1 MYNRTT
7 ELRVNFSRS
16 SAEQGLSVMIKGT
29 SIWYWNPETTIHHF
43 IEKKLLTYVQKFEQ
57 L

>member
-16 SAEQGLSVMIKGT
+16 SAEQGLSVMIKCT